1 MIMDELKI
9 NGKAIYTTKGAAREY
24 GRIGCN
30 FYTGCPH
37 ECEYCYLKRGAPSKQ
52 LGSNVVKLKKCFKD
66 EADAIAKFKQD
77 IERYKDVLRHTGV
90 FFSFTTDPLIPE
102 TRKLTL
108 MAMLEA
114 NKNSIPVYIL
124 TKDASFIHD
133 TKFMER
139 VVEDLDGTFLDG
151 VHWGFTLT
159 GRDDMEPNAS
169 SNFDRIKAMQ
179 CMSSMG
185 FKTWASIEPVI
196 DWTHANMVV
205 EMSLDCCNHYKIGLR
220 SGVKKD
226 YYDLVRS
233 GMWIDD
239 LTQKIT
245 GACRTV
251 YLKESARK
259 LLQRCYIEDYYNVI
273 LSRTVDMDGNNITLN
288 KKRRNN
294 R

>member
-1 MIMDELKI
+1 MIMDEIKI

-52 LGSNVVKLKKCFKD
+52 LGGNVVKLKKCFKD

-77 IERYKDVLRHTGV
+77 IERYKDVLRQTGV

-133 TKFMER
+133 AKFMER

-196 DWTHANMVV
+196 DWTHANMVI
-205 EMSLDCCNHYKIGLR
+205 EISLGCCDHYKIGLR

-233 GMWIDD
+233 GMWMDN

-259 LLQRCYIEDYYNVI
+259 LMQRYYTEDYYNVF

-288 KKRRNN
+288 KKQD
-294 R
+294 

>member
-1 MIMDELKI
+1 MIMDEIKI

-52 LGSNVVKLKKCFKD
+52 LGGNVVKLKKCFKD

-77 IERYKDVLRHTGV
+77 IERYKDVLRQTGV

-133 TKFMER
+133 AKFMER

-205 EMSLDCCNHYKIGLR
+205 EMSLDCCDHYKIGLR

-233 GMWIDD
+233 GMWMDD
-239 LTQKIT
+239 LTKKIT

-259 LLQRCYIEDYYNVI
+259 LLQRCYIEDYYNLI
-273 LSRTVDMDGNNITLN
+273 LTRTLDMDGNNITLN
-288 KKRRNN
+288 KKQD
-294 R
+294 

>member
-1 MIMDELKI
+1 MIMDEIKI

-52 LGSNVVKLKKCFKD
+52 LGGNVVKLKKCFKD

-133 TKFMER
+133 AKFMER

-233 GMWIDD
+233 GMWMDN
-239 LTQKIT
+239 LTKKIT

-288 KKRRNN
+288 KKQD
-294 R
+294 

>member
-1 MIMDELKI
+1 MIMDEIKI

-52 LGSNVVKLKKCFKD
+52 LGGNVVKLKKCFKD

-77 IERYKDVLRHTGV
+77 IERYKDVLRQTGV

-133 TKFMER
+133 AKFMER

-205 EMSLDCCNHYKIGLR
+205 EMSLDCCDHYKIGLR

-233 GMWIDD
+233 GMWMDD

-259 LLQRCYIEDYYNVI
+259 LLQRCYIEDYYNLI
-273 LSRTVDMDGNNITLN
+273 LTRTLDMDGNNITLN
-288 KKRRNN
+288 KKKED
-294 R
+294 

>member
-1 MIMDELKI
+1 MIMDEIKI

-77 IERYKDVLRHTGV
+77 IERYKDVLRQTGV

-102 TRKLTL
+102 TRDLTL
-108 MAMLEA
+108 SAI
-114 NKNSIPVYIL
+114 NHCIHNDIPVKVL
-124 TKDASFIHD
+124 TKDADFIVYER
-133 TKFMER
+133 FMQNYESVAFKR
-139 VVEDLDGTFLDG
+139 LVSV
-151 VHWGFTLT
+151 GFTLT
-159 GRDDMEPNAS
+159 GRDDMEPKAS
-169 SNFDRIKAMQ
+169 SNYERIAAMR
-179 CMSSMG
+179 SLHNLG
-185 FKTWASIEPVI
+185 IKTWASIEPVI

-205 EMSLDCCNHYKIGLR
+205 EMSLDCCDHYKIGLR

-233 GMWIDD
+233 GMWMDD

-259 LLQRCYIEDYYNVI
+259 LMQRYYTEDYYNVF

-288 KKRRNN
+288 KKQD
-294 R
+294 

>member
-1 MIMDELKI
+1 MIMDEIKI

-52 LGSNVVKLKKCFKD
+52 LGGNVVKLKKCFKD

-77 IERYKDVLRHTGV
+77 IERYKDVLRQTGV

-133 TKFMER
+133 AKFMER

-179 CMSSMG
+179 CMLSMG

-205 EMSLDCCNHYKIGLR
+205 EMSLDCCDHYKIGLR

-233 GMWIDD
+233 GMWMDD
-239 LTQKIT
+239 LTKKIT

-288 KKRRNN
+288 KKKEE
-294 R
+294 

>member
-1 MIMDELKI
+1 MIMDEIKI

-52 LGSNVVKLKKCFKD
+52 LGGNVVKLKKCFKD

-133 TKFMER
+133 AKFMER

-205 EMSLDCCNHYKIGLR
+205 EMSLDCCDHYKIGLR

-233 GMWIDD
+233 GMWMDD

-245 GACRTV
+245 SACRTV
-251 YLKESARK
+251 YIKESARK
-259 LLQRCYIEDYYNVI
+259 LMQRYYTEDYYNVF

-288 KKRRNN
+288 KKQD
-294 R
+294 

>member
-1 MIMDELKI
+1 MDEIKI

-52 LGSNVVKLKKCFKD
+52 LGGNVVKLKKCFKD

-124 TKDASFIHD
+124 TKNASFIHD
-133 TKFMER
+133 AKFMER

-205 EMSLDCCNHYKIGLR
+205 EMSLDCCDHYKIGLR

-233 GMWIDD
+233 GMWMDD

-259 LLQRCYIEDYYNVI
+259 LMQRYYTEDYYNVF

-288 KKRRNN
+288 KKQD
-294 R
+294 

>member
-1 MIMDELKI
+1 MIMDEIKI
-9 NGKAIYTTKGAAREY
+9 NGKAIYTTKGAAHEY

-52 LGSNVVKLKKCFKD
+52 LGGNVVKLKKCFKD

-133 TKFMER
+133 AKFMER

-205 EMSLDCCNHYKIGLR
+205 EMSLDCCDHYKIGLR

-233 GMWIDD
+233 GMWMDD

-288 KKRRNN
+288 KKQD
-294 R
+294 

>member
-1 MIMDELKI
+1 MIMDEIKI

-52 LGSNVVKLKKCFKD
+52 LGGNVVKLKKCFKD

-124 TKDASFIHD
+124 TKNASFIHD
-133 TKFMER
+133 AKFMER

-205 EMSLDCCNHYKIGLR
+205 EMSLDCCDHYKIGLR

-288 KKRRNN
+288 KKQD
-294 R
+294 

>member
-1 MIMDELKI
+1 MIMDEIKI

-52 LGSNVVKLKKCFKD
+52 LGGNVVKLKKCFKD

-77 IERYKDVLRHTGV
+77 IERYKDVLRQTGV

-133 TKFMER
+133 AKFMER

-205 EMSLDCCNHYKIGLR
+205 EMSLDCCDHYKIGLR

-233 GMWIDD
+233 GMWMDD

-259 LLQRCYIEDYYNVI
+259 LLQRCYIEDYYNLI
-273 LSRTVDMDGNNITLN
+273 LTRTLDMDGNNITLN
-288 KKRRNN
+288 KKQD
-294 R
+294 

>member
-1 MIMDELKI
+1 MIMDEIKI

-52 LGSNVVKLKKCFKD
+52 LGGNVVKLKKCFKD

-77 IERYKDVLRHTGV
+77 IERYKDVLRQTGV

-133 TKFMER
+133 AKFMER

-259 LLQRCYIEDYYNVI
+259 LLQRCYKEDYYNEI
-273 LSRTVDMDGNNITLN
+273 MSRTVDMDGNNITLN
-288 KKRRNN
+288 KKKEG
-294 R
+294 

>member
-1 MIMDELKI
+1 MIMDEIKI

-52 LGSNVVKLKKCFKD
+52 LGGNVVKLKKCFKD

-133 TKFMER
+133 AKFMER

-205 EMSLDCCNHYKIGLR
+205 EMSLDCCDHYKIGLR

-233 GMWIDD
+233 GMWMDD

-259 LLQRCYIEDYYNVI
+259 LLQRCYIEDYYNII

-288 KKRRNN
+288 KKQD
-294 R
+294 